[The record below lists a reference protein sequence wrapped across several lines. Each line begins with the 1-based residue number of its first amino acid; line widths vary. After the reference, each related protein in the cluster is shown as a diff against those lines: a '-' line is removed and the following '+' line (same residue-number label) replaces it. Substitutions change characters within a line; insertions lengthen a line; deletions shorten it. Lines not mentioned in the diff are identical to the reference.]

1 MADKTFNEKP
11 MVVVV
16 SDALDPRTKRQLQAQ
31 LQSEMMTIS
40 QVDAEIKNAQ
50 SMENIKQQYDANKDA
65 SEFDEDDTKEQ
76 PTPEP
81 IESSKANEN
90 TPPDQTNATNSGN
103 AEKPEA
109 GGGSDPFTGGEN
121 GPTSE
126 EGNSGTDKQGGN
138 ASDVDG
144 GNEGNDQSNGG
155 QNEKPVQPV
164 QSNDQNNQQQQAGQT
179 QPTQANQAQQSG
191 GDDPFQDGGNPE
203 AGQAQGETPAPQ
215 NQATGND
222 QSQQQQYQTPNG
234 DKPDAAEG
242 DDPFADNQPTF
253 EAFAGI
259 LGIPVKFENAEK
271 QTSEEALPPMKQ
283 LTVIRGSNR
292 GVDDRTNGVI
302 AALED
307 PQNTIVVV
315 DLTDVSEAEAKMQF
329 QSIKKQM
336 QERGIT
342 VVDTIDQAVDFLNE
356 VYDQIAGKGESAE

>member
-90 TPPDQTNATNSGN
+90 TPPDQTNTSNSGN
-103 AEKPEA
+103 AEKP
-109 GGGSDPFTGGEN
+109 DPFTGGEN

-138 ASDVDG
+138 ASDAFDG

-179 QPTQANQAQQSG
+179 QPAQANQAQQSG
-191 GDDPFQDGGNPE
+191 GDDLFKDSGNPE

-222 QSQQQQYQTPNG
+222 QSQQSQQQQNQIPNG

-356 VYDQIAGKGESAE
+356 VYDQIAGKGKSAE